1 MPNAEFFHVM
11 RNIVLGFHVVWVV
24 ILILGCAVALWAKRW
39 RPFQE
44 VIVASTLVSWG
55 LFRACPLTM
64 LEENLMRWGGG
75 STAGLKR
82 GFLAHYLAQWFG
94 ASPPAMV
101 MGVGTALIA
110 ILTATLFTLW
120 LAEKTLRPVLAKVGK

>member
-1 MPNAEFFHVM
+1 M
-11 RNIVLGFHVVWVV
+11 VWVV

-39 RPFQE
+39 RPFQA

-110 ILTATLFTLW
+110 ILTAILFTLW
-120 LAEKTLRPVLAKVGK
+120 LAEKTLRPVFVRIKK